1 MPTSRVAGGALAGRG
16 APASGRLTTRNRG
29 TRQLVAASVVAAA
42 FSSSCATGGLP
53 APGVAE
59 KARAA
64 SSYSASLRASLRGP
78 DVRGG
83 TRVLLAFRKPDA
95 LRLEIPGPTGARL
108 VAVASEGRLVAVF
121 PSDRAVFE
129 GAATAA
135 EMDALVG
142 VALAP
147 GELMDLL
154 TGTAPARLKSYRARW
169 GSALPREI
177 EAVLPDGSKLTAKVE
192 EAEADP
198 ALAASVFAPPAH
210 RDYRVVDA
218 AEARR
223 LWSPR

>member
-1 MPTSRVAGGALAGRG
+1 VWS
-16 APASGRLTTRNRG
+16 
-29 TRQLVAASVVAAA
+29 LVAAVLAT
-42 FSSSCATGGLP
+42 SCASAGLP

-59 KARAA
+59 KARGV
-64 SSYSASLRASLRGP
+64 SSYSASLRASLHGP
-78 DVRGG
+78 EMRGG

-108 VAVASEGRLVAVF
+108 VAVAREGRLTAVF

-129 GAATAA
+129 GAATAPD
-135 EMDALVG
+135 MDALVG

-147 GELMDLL
+147 EELMDLL
-154 TGTAPARLKSYRARW
+154 TGTAPARLRSYRARW
-169 GSALPREI
+169 GSTLPREI
-177 EAVLPDGSKLTAKVE
+177 EAVLPDGSKLKAKVD

-210 RDYRVVDA
+210 ANYRPVDA
-218 AEARR
+218 EEARR